1 LNLFLELK
9 LTSIAC
15 DQVLLNHG
23 EGGVVF
29 ETQTVQRMEG
39 IVLGALQ
46 WRMRSITPF
55 SFIPFFVDLFRLK
68 DPAFRQV
75 LKDRAS
81 EIILKSQRGIT
92 IVNAELTRTL

>member
-1 LNLFLELK
+1 LNNTGITF
-9 LTSIAC
+9 

-23 EGGVVF
+23 DGGVIF

-39 IVLGALQ
+39 IILGALQ

-55 SFIPFFVDLFRLK
+55 SFIPFFVNLFRLK

-81 EIILKSQRGIT
+81 EIILKSQRGIYNNIT
-92 IVNAELTRTL
+92 IANA